1 MMRVLPLLAVLATA
15 DASFARQ
22 ARSSL
27 TPGTSAISGVVMDA
41 LSNEPVKGCM
51 VTVSHIV
58 NFRPASGGVI
68 TSDANG
74 TYSFNNI
81 AEGEYA
87 VTASCDRHLSSCY
100 RIPGTNPPRCDTVSV
115 FVDQRKSN
123 IDFIFM
129 PGATASGRVV
139 DANGRPI
146 PKAAVR
152 LGTPLRDMYYTVT
165 RSTNTGV
172 DGSFELSN
180 LPAGEWRLEVDV
192 PAASDAPRPPIIYFP
207 GVLDQSNSG
216 SIELVAGKR
225 LDNILVVAPPIADNL
240 LTVRLVTPEQEPS
253 QVDVSLVRASPLLSR
268 RVLVDADGTGTVNGL
283 GPGRYFLTARGY
295 SGDRV
300 SIAYDVVDF
309 LGDSQEVLLYLQPAA
324 RITGK
329 IIGDKGT
336 APSLDGVRVGASWIH
351 DGVEINPLAVDET
364 PVAVDGTFRLEGLF
378 GTRQLRLFGLDPAF
392 EVRAITQ
399 ERSDVTLAGVFLA
412 AGKEANV
419 VIVVGRR

>member
-1 MMRVLPLLAVLATA
+1 MRVVPLLAVLAIA
-15 DASFARQ
+15 DASFAQQ
-22 ARSSL
+22 ARTSL
-27 TPGTSAISGVVMDA
+27 APGTSAISGVVMDA
-41 LSNEPVKGCM
+41 LWNEPIKDCK
-51 VTVSHIV
+51 VSVNHLV
-58 NFRPASGGVI
+58 NFRQVSGGVVL
-68 TSDANG
+68 SGVDG

-87 VTASCDRHLSSCY
+87 VFASCDRHLSSCY
-100 RIPGTNPPRCDTVSV
+100 RMPGTTPPRCDTVSV

-123 IDFIFM
+123 IDFSFM
-129 PGATASGRVV
+129 PGAIARGRVA

-146 PKAAVR
+146 PKATVR
-152 LGTPLRDMYYTVT
+152 LGAPLRDVYYSAPRPTET
-165 RSTNTGV
+165 AV

-207 GVLDQSNSG
+207 GVVTQADSG
-216 SIELVAGKR
+216 SIELIAGKT

-240 LTVRLVTPEQEPS
+240 LTVRLVTSEQEPS
-253 QVDVSLVRASPLLSR
+253 QVDVSVVRASPLLSR
-268 RVLVDADGTGTVNGL
+268 RVLVDGGGTGTVKGL
-283 GPGRYFLTARGY
+283 APGRYFLTARGY
-295 SGDRV
+295 AHNRV

-309 LGDSQEVLLYLQPAA
+309 LGDSQEVLLYMQPAA
-324 RITGK
+324 RITGR
-329 IIGDKGT
+329 IIGDKGI

-351 DGVEINPLAVDET
+351 DGVEINPLAVDEA
-364 PVAVDGTFRLEGLF
+364 PVAIDGTFRFEGLF

-399 ERSDVTLAGVFLA
+399 ERSDVTMAGVSLA
-412 AGKEANV
+412 PDTDAKV